1 MNYFKNIK
9 RFFFF
14 NKKHNKAFKK
24 LKEELSNDTFFAFY
38 DPNKDLQLVTDA
50 INHAVSGDLL

>member
-1 MNYFKNIK
+1 MK